1 MIHFVK
7 NPSTML
13 KREAEKCKNNEMANI
28 VGVLYA
34 SGDIAP
40 QGRKCFWW
48 MAAPCPPRDTNV
60 PRLKFG
66 D

>member
-1 MIHFVK
+1 MKWPILSECSTFDMIHFVK

-40 QGRKCFWW
+40 QGRKCFW
-48 MAAPCPPRDTNV
+48 
-60 PRLKFG
+60 
-66 D
+66 